1 MKKMRDNDNRA
12 FRDAFREASR
22 VARERTDR
30 VLARH
35 GVRVGQQFV
44 LEALWREDG
53 LTPGELARRIG
64 VETPTVV
71 RGVGRM
77 EAAGLVVRRDDPQ
90 DGRLVRVYLTDR
102 GRELEGIIPQAED
115 GVIEEVL
122 SGLSRDE
129 RRQLNRLLSRILENL
144 KGG

>member
-1 MKKMRDNDNRA
+1 MKKTRDYDNRV
-12 FRDAFREASR
+12 FRDVFRQASR
-22 VARERTDR
+22 AARERTDR
-30 VLARH
+30 VLAGH

-77 EAAGLVVRRDDPQ
+77 EAAGLVARAMIHETA
-90 DGRLVRVYLTDR
+90 GWCGYT
-102 GRELEGIIPQAED
+102 
-115 GVIEEVL
+115 
-122 SGLSRDE
+122 
-129 RRQLNRLLSRILENL
+129 
-144 KGG
+144 

>member
-1 MKKMRDNDNRA
+1 MSKATDDNKV
-12 FRDAFREASR
+12 FRDVFRKATR
-22 VARERTDR
+22 LTRERTDWA
-30 VLARH
+30 LSGH

-77 EAAGLVVRRDDPQ
+77 EASGLLKRRDDPD
-90 DGRLVRVYLTDR
+90 DGRLVRVWLTER
-102 GRELEGIIPQAED
+102 GRELAEIVPQAED
-115 GVIEEVL
+115 EVIEGALRGFSE
-122 SGLSRDE
+122 GE
-129 RRQLNRLLSRILENL
+129 RRQLGRLLSRLVANL
-144 KGG
+144 QAS

>member
-1 MKKMRDNDNRA
+1 MKKIPNNRA
-12 FRDAFREASR
+12 FRDVFRRASR

-30 VLARH
+30 VLAEH
-35 GVRVGQQFV
+35 GVRVGQQIV

-77 EAAGLVVRRDDPQ
+77 ETAGLVVRRDDPR

-115 GVIEEVL
+115 AVIEKAF
-122 SGLSRDE
+122 SGFSTKE
-129 RRQLNRLLSRILENL
+129 REQLTRLLSRVLENL
-144 KGG
+144 QGE

>member
-1 MKKMRDNDNRA
+1 MKKISDNRE
-12 FRDAFREASR
+12 FRDVFRRASR

-30 VLARH
+30 VLAEH
-35 GVRVGQQFV
+35 GVRVGQQIV

-77 EAAGLVVRRDDPQ
+77 ETAGLVVRRDDPL

-115 GVIEEVL
+115 ALIEEAF
-122 SGLSRDE
+122 SGFSTKE
-129 RRQLNRLLSRILENL
+129 REQLTRLLSRVLDNL
-144 KGG
+144 QGE